1 VRDFCYARA
10 HLFIGGALASCTR
23 NRATIEPDCALVPSW
38 TAGELRIPV
47 FHKAAAQDLR
57 KQAPIAR
64 YVLDLFDGNTRLR
77 VRDGKSGADFS
88 DR

>member
-1 VRDFCYARA
+1 
-10 HLFIGGALASCTR
+10 
-23 NRATIEPDCALVPSW
+23 
-38 TAGELRIPV
+38 V

-57 KQAPIAR
+57 KRPLAG
-64 YVLDLFDGNTRLR
+64 YVLDLFDGNTRLS